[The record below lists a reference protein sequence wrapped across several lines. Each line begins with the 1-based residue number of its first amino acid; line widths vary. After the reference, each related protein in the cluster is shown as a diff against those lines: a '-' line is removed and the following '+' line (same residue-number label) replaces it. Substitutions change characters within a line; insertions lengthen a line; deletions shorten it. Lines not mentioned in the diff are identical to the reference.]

1 MWLQEL
7 FAGGG
12 VPHAIFILGVVGALG
27 LLVGSFRVGR
37 VSIGVA
43 GVLFVGLV
51 FGHFGV
57 RIDEPVIDFVRE
69 FGLVL
74 FVYSIGM
81 QVGPGFLS
89 AFRREGL
96 ALNGLAAAVVLLGA
110 LVTVLVVVAFGIP
123 GATAAGLFSGA
134 TTNTPSLGAAQQL
147 LKQLPGGAAAM
158 QLPGV
163 GYAVAYPFGVI
174 GVILVMLA
182 LRALLR
188 VDVADEVEALVRAE
202 TAARPQVGTLSLRVT
217 NPNLEGVT
225 LEKLPFVTE
234 HGIVISRILHEGR
247 VEVARPDSALHVG
260 DAVVAVGPPERLEEL
275 RLVIGERSSVDV
287 KAVPSPITTR
297 RIVVTR
303 KEAVGKRLSELGL
316 RDRHNVTVTRVSRAD
331 VVFAPPRGYRTQFA
345 DTLLVVG
352 EEAAIDAAARAV
364 GDSAKEL
371 STPHLVPI
379 FVGIALGVM
388 LGSVPLLLPGV
399 RVPVKLGLAGG
410 PLLVAI
416 ILSRVGRIGPLFWYM
431 PISAN
436 FMLRELGIGLF
447 LACVG
452 LRAGGKFVETLLGGG
467 GLVLLGAGALITV
480 APLVVVALV
489 GRLWLKVN
497 FVRLTGLLAG
507 SMTDPPALAFATG
520 LAGGDAPSVA
530 YSTVYPL
537 VMLLRVVAAQT
548 LVLVLASQ

>member
-1 MWLQEL
+1 
-7 FAGGG
+7 
-12 VPHAIFILGVVGALG
+12 
-27 LLVGSFRVGR
+27 
-37 VSIGVA
+37 
-43 GVLFVGLV
+43 
-51 FGHFGV
+51 
-57 RIDEPVIDFVRE
+57 VIDFLRE

-89 AFRREGL
+89 AFKREGL

-110 LVTVLVVVAFGIP
+110 LATVLVVVALDVP
-123 GATAAGLFSGA
+123 GATAVGLFSGA
-134 TTNTPSLGAAQQL
+134 TTNTPSLGAAQQIL
-147 LKQLPGGAAAM
+147 EQLPGGEGLI

-163 GYAVAYPFGVI
+163 GYAVAYPFGVVGI
-174 GVILVMLA
+174 ILVMLA

-188 VDVADEVEALVRAE
+188 VDIGHEADALVRAE
-202 TAARPQVGTLSLRVT
+202 TAARPQVGTVSLRVT

-225 LEKLPFVTE
+225 LERLPFVTE
-234 HGIVISRILHEGR
+234 HGIVISRVLHEGR
-247 VEVARPDSALHVG
+247 VEVARPDTALHLG
-260 DAVVAVGPPERLEEL
+260 DAIVAVGPPERLEEL
-275 RLVIGERSSVDV
+275 RLVIGERSSIDV

-297 RIVVTR
+297 RIVVTK

-331 VVFAPPRGYRTQFA
+331 VVFSPPRGYRTQFA

-352 EEAAIDAAARAV
+352 EEAAIDAAAHAV

-379 FVGIALGVM
+379 FVGIALGVL
-388 LGSVPLLLPGV
+388 LGSIPLLLPGV

-416 ILSRVGRIGPLFWYM
+416 VLSRVGRIGPLFWYM

-436 FMLRELGIGLF
+436 FMLRELGIALF

-467 GLVLLGAGALITV
+467 GLLLLAGGALITV
-480 APLVVVALV
+480 VPLVLVALV
-489 GRLWLKVN
+489 ARLFLKVN
-497 FVRLTGLLAG
+497 FVRLCGLLAG

-548 LVLVLASQ
+548 LVLVLAG